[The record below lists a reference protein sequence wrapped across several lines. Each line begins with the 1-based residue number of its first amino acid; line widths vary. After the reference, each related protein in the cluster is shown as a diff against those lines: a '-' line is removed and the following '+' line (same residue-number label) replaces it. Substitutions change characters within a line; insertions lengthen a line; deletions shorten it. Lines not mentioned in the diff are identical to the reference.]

1 MDNWLTHKPVFTGE
15 EQSNMLVSELIDEH
29 TGQWNRQKVQEL
41 FATSTRCEILAI
53 PLNALHRRDELEWK
67 KTGQGVSQ

>member
-53 PLNALHRRDELEWK
+53 PLNALHRRDELE
-67 KTGQGVSQ
+67 